1 MVSLFF
7 MKDRR
12 ICHMMDYGMFKE
24 IAKEK
29 IKDYMPPEYKDASV
43 KIISVNKVNRTK
55 DALSVRKGDEPLVPN
70 LYLEDFYKDYKA
82 CDDLQAVLSGMAEEY
97 VSTVN
102 RLVNKPEIDMS
113 QLKDRVVMML
123 INTEQNKEM
132 LADMPHKEFQD
143 LSVIYRYVVAK
154 NQDGVASIKVSN
166 EMMKLSGMTPED
178 LFRYAAEN
186 TKKMFPPR
194 VCRLEDIL
202 LGTPGGEGMAEEF
215 VDLFGTDRDPKESLW
230 VISNSSGVNGAVSML
245 YEENLHKLAEKMGT
259 DLYIMPSSVHEVLA
273 VSVKMGNGNLEELSE
288 MVQQANMSVVEL
300 EERLSNNVYHYD
312 KDLRELKLATQAPNK
327 RLDGVVAE
335 PELIYGAGHER

>member
-1 MVSLFF
+1 
-7 MKDRR
+7 
-12 ICHMMDYGMFKE
+12 MMDYGMFKE

-70 LYLEDFYKDYKA
+70 LYLEDFYEDYKA

-97 VSTVN
+97 VSTAN

-113 QLKDRVVMML
+113 QLKDRAVMTL

-143 LSVIYRYVVAK
+143 LSVIYLYVVAK

-166 EMMKLSGMTPED
+166 EMMEMGGMTPED
-178 LFRYAAEN
+178 LFRHAAEN

-194 VCRLEDIL
+194 VSRLEDIL
-202 LGTPGGEGMAEEF
+202 FSTPGGKGMAEEF
-215 VDLFGTDRDPKESLW
+215 ADLFGTDRDPKESLW

-245 YEENLHKLAEKMGT
+245 YEENLHKLAEKMET

-273 VSVKMGNGNLEELSE
+273 VSVEMANGNLEELSE

-327 RLDGVVAE
+327 RLDGAVAE